1 MSQQFNKGGYLG
13 GRDLLLVIITILLI
27 FQNPPVPPEAKA
39 AATESPGNV
48 AVTATWADGPVDVDL
63 WVTGPGEAQA
73 IGYSN
78 RAGKLFNLLRDDLGN
93 TNDSLPVNYE
103 NAYSRGLPAGQYVV
117 NIHCYSCRRGNEAVE
132 VRIEYGEGRDTK
144 LLVEETLELAPAQ
157 ERTVIA
163 FRLDD
168 KGNVVP
174 GSVNRVF
181 KPLRSATK

>member
-27 FQNPPVPPEAKA
+27 FQNPPVPPVEAA
-39 AATESPGNV
+39 SVEAPGNMI
-48 AVTATWADGPVDVDL
+48 VTAIWPDGPADVDL
-63 WVTGPGEAQA
+63 WMLSPGETVPV
-73 IGYSN
+73 GYSN
-78 RAGKLFNLLRDDLGN
+78 RAGKVSNLLRDDLG
-93 TNDSLPVNYE
+93 TNGDSMPLNFE
-103 NAYSRGLPAGQYVV
+103 NIYTRGLPAGQYVA
-117 NIHCYSCRRGNEAVE
+117 NLHCYSCRRGNETVKVE
-132 VRIEYGEGRDTK
+132 IRFGLPGQAPR
-144 LLVEETLELAPAQ
+144 LLAEETVVLAPGQ